1 MVAGLFF
8 TFTFLLNFLHHV
20 LISRRGKASA
30 KILSIF
36 KMVCYF
42 SVSAIANMDPL
53 KGGSGQMSSMP
64 FLHTET
70 DPTEDL
76 MLFFVN

>member
-1 MVAGLFF
+1 M
-8 TFTFLLNFLHHV
+8 
-20 LISRRGKASA
+20 I
-30 KILSIF
+30 
-36 KMVCYF
+36 CYF
-42 SVSAIANMDPL
+42 SVSAIGNMDPL
-53 KGGSGQMSSMP
+53 KGGSGQISSMP